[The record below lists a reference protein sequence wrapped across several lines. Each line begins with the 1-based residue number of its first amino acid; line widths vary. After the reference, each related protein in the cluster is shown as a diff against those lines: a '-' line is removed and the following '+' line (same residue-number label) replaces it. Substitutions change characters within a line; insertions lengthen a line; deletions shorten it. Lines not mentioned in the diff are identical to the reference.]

1 MYHVAHQ
8 GQQLG
13 PYTVEQI
20 NQYLAQGLLDANS
33 HIWDSSTNNWVG
45 ILEVPGVGMPPQ
57 AVPVAPHM
65 QPRPLITGQPIPAQ
79 AGIQQTGGA
88 TTAENIPPAF
98 HKISED
104 YIRKFLAMLPQNPN
118 PVLSCKLAREIEW
131 LVIMIPLWFNI
142 VWTYLII
149 TDTYLAVGTRTL
161 WRGCKEVTYFDYDSI
176 SAILFYE
183 KKHLI
188 GRSYTVTFTVIGA
201 EEPVEIKIDKDTYQF
216 LAKNVSL
223 IQQVHSN
230 TRAFSEQ

>member
-1 MYHVAHQ
+1 MHHVSHQ
-8 GQQLG
+8 GQQFG

-20 NQYLAQGLLDANS
+20 NQYLAQGLLGANS
-33 HIWDSSTNNWVG
+33 HVWDANANGWIEIWQ
-45 ILEVPGVGMPPQ
+45 LPGVILPSQ
-57 AVPVAPHM
+57 AVPVAPHI

-79 AGIQQTGGA
+79 PGIPQTGGA
-88 TTAENIPPAF
+88 TAAGNIPPAS
-98 HKISED
+98 HEISED
-104 YIRKFLAMLPQNPN
+104 HIWKFLAMLPQNSK
-118 PVLSCKLAREIEW
+118 PVLSCKLARDIEW

-149 TDTYLAVGTRTL
+149 TDTCLAVGTRTL
-161 WRGCKEVTYFDYDSI
+161 WSGCKEATYFDYDSI

-183 KKHLI
+183 KKNLI

-201 EEPVEIKIDKDTYQF
+201 EEPVEIKIDKNTYQF